1 MKFIGQKI
9 LTMMKDY
16 FIKGDDIMPC
26 NEKPMEISGMY
37 IMNMDTGNVIADW
50 SNCIGSLTCQPV
62 FHTVHKVPEIVDV
75 KTINDKVVIVT
86 FIDGT
91 QTKAVCDKD
100 DTFNLEVGIGICIT
114 KRLMSNDEQTGNS
127 MFNKTI
133 RNALK
138 VMKRNEQIEKIRK
151 EFEEEEKRIETKI
164 QRKKE
169 KRAEKRRQKK
179 IQMMADAI
187 LLADKIKN
195 ENNN

>member
-1 MKFIGQKI
+1 
-9 LTMMKDY
+9 
-16 FIKGDDIMPC
+16 MPC
-26 NEKPMEISGMY
+26 EGTPMEISGMY
-37 IMNMDTGNVIADW
+37 IMNMDTGKVIGGD
-50 SNCIGSLTCQPV
+50 CIGTVTCDPI
-62 FHTVHKVPEIVDV
+62 FHIVHKVPEIIDV
-75 KTINDKVVIVT
+75 KVINQKVVIVT

-127 MFNKTI
+127 MFNKSI
-133 RNALK
+133 KDALK
-138 VMKRNEQIEKIRK
+138 VMKRNEQLEKARK
-151 EFEEEEKRIETKI
+151 EFKEEEKRIEAKI

-187 LLADKIKN
+187 LLADKMKN
-195 ENNN
+195 EN

>member
-1 MKFIGQKI
+1 
-9 LTMMKDY
+9 
-16 FIKGDDIMPC
+16 MPC
-26 NEKPMEISGMY
+26 NEKPMKISGMY
-37 IMNMDTGNVIADW
+37 MMNLDTGNVI
-50 SNCIGSLTCQPV
+50 SNDCIGTLACEPIFRV
-62 FHTVHKVPEIVDV
+62 VHKVPEIIDV
-75 KTINDKVVIVT
+75 KVINKKVVIVT

-133 RNALK
+133 KDALK
-138 VMKRNEQIEKIRK
+138 VMKRNEQLEKARK
-151 EFEEEEKRIETKI
+151 EFEEEEKRIEAKI

-187 LLADKIKN
+187 LLANKMKT
-195 ENNN
+195 ENN

>member
-1 MKFIGQKI
+1 
-9 LTMMKDY
+9 
-16 FIKGDDIMPC
+16 MPC

-37 IMNMDTGNVIADW
+37 IVDESTGNVIADW
-50 SNCIGSLTCQPV
+50 SNCIGSLICQPV
-62 FHTVHKVPEIVDV
+62 SHTIHKVPEIIDV
-75 KTINDKVVIVT
+75 KVINKKVIIVT

-114 KRLMSNDEQTGNS
+114 KRLMSDDEQTGNS

-133 RNALK
+133 KNALK
-138 VMKRNEQIEKIRK
+138 VMKRNEQLEQTRK
-151 EFEEEEKRIETKI
+151 EIAEEEKRVEEKI
-164 QRKKE
+164 KRKKE

-195 ENNN
+195 ENDN

>member
-1 MKFIGQKI
+1 
-9 LTMMKDY
+9 
-16 FIKGDDIMPC
+16 MPC
-26 NEKPMEISGMY
+26 KEIPTKIAGMY
-37 IMNMDTGNVIADW
+37 IMDTKTGNVIADW
-50 SNCIGSLTCQPV
+50 SNCIGSLICQPV
-62 FHTVHKVPEIVDV
+62 FQTIHKLPEIIDV
-75 KTINDKVVIVT
+75 KVINDKVIIVT

-114 KRLMSNDEQTGNS
+114 KRLMSSDEQTGNS

-138 VMKRNEQIEKIRK
+138 VMKRNEQLEKTRK
-151 EFEEEEKRIETKI
+151 EAEEEEKRIVDKI
-164 QRKKE
+164 KRKKE

-187 LLADKIKN
+187 LLAEKKKEVN
-195 ENNN
+195 GVVNL

>member
-1 MKFIGQKI
+1 
-9 LTMMKDY
+9 
-16 FIKGDDIMPC
+16 MPC
-26 NEKPMEISGMY
+26 KEDPMKIIRTY
-37 IMNMDTGNVIADW
+37 IVDMDTNKLIDVWRGN
-50 SNCIGSLTCQPV
+50 
-62 FHTVHKVPEIVDV
+62 TVSAKSATINKLPEIVDV

-100 DTFNLEVGIGICIT
+100 DVFNLEVGIGICIT
-114 KRLMSNDEQTGNS
+114 KRLMSNDEQTGNA

-151 EFEEEEKRIETKI
+151 EFIEEEKRIEDKI
-164 QRKKE
+164 RRKKE

-195 ENNN
+195 ESNN

>member
-1 MKFIGQKI
+1 
-9 LTMMKDY
+9 MKDY

-26 NEKPMEISGMY
+26 EGTPMKISEMY
-37 IMNMDTGNVIADW
+37 IMDTNTDNVIGRCLDLKSITLIPW
-50 SNCIGSLTCQPV
+50 FTLQ
-62 FHTVHKVPEIVDV
+62 VPEIIDV
-75 KTINDKVVIVT
+75 KVINNKVIIVT

-114 KRLMSNDEQTGNS
+114 KRLMSSDEQTGNS

-133 RNALK
+133 KNALK
-138 VMKRNEQIEKIRK
+138 VMKRNEQLEKTRK
-151 EFEEEEKRIETKI
+151 EIEEEEKRIADKI
-164 QRKKE
+164 KCKKE

-187 LLADKIKN
+187 LLAEKKKEVNGIVN
-195 ENNN
+195 L

>member
-1 MKFIGQKI
+1 
-9 LTMMKDY
+9 
-16 FIKGDDIMPC
+16 MPC
-26 NEKPMEISGMY
+26 KEDPMKIIRTY
-37 IMNMDTGNVIADW
+37 IVDMDTNKLIDVWRGNSVSAKSATI
-50 SNCIGSLTCQPV
+50 NKL
-62 FHTVHKVPEIVDV
+62 PEIVDV
-75 KTINDKVVIVT
+75 KTINDKVIIVT

-100 DTFNLEVGIGICIT
+100 DVFNLEVGIGICIT
-114 KRLMSNDEQTGNS
+114 KRLMSNDEQTGNA

-151 EFEEEEKRIETKI
+151 EFIEEEKRIEDKI
-164 QRKKE
+164 RRKKE

-195 ENNN
+195 ESNN

>member
-1 MKFIGQKI
+1 
-9 LTMMKDY
+9 
-16 FIKGDDIMPC
+16 MPC
-26 NEKPMEISGMY
+26 KEKPMKISGMY
-37 IMNMDTGNVIADW
+37 MMNLDTGNVIGGD
-50 SNCIGSLTCQPV
+50 CIGTLTCEPIFRV
-62 FHTVHKVPEIVDV
+62 VHKVPEIIDV
-75 KTINDKVVIVT
+75 KVINKKVVIVT

-133 RNALK
+133 KNALK
-138 VMKRNEQIEKIRK
+138 VMKRNEQLEQTRK
-151 EFEEEEKRIETKI
+151 EIAEEEKRVEEKI
-164 QRKKE
+164 KRKKE

-187 LLADKIKN
+187 LLADKMKT
-195 ENNN
+195 ENND

>member
-1 MKFIGQKI
+1 
-9 LTMMKDY
+9 
-16 FIKGDDIMPC
+16 MPC
-26 NEKPMEISGMY
+26 EGTPMKISRMY
-37 IMNMDTGNVIADW
+37 MMDMDTGNVISAD
-50 SNCIGSLTCQPV
+50 CIGTLTCEPV
-62 FHTVHKVPEIVDV
+62 FHTVHKVPEIIDV
-75 KTINDKVVIVT
+75 KVINKKVVIVT

-127 MFNKTI
+127 MFNKSI
-133 RNALK
+133 KDALK
-138 VMKRNEQIEKIRK
+138 VMKRNEQLEKARK
-151 EFEEEEKRIETKI
+151 EFEEEEKRIEAKI

-187 LLADKIKN
+187 LLADKMKD
-195 ENNN
+195 EN

>member
-1 MKFIGQKI
+1 
-9 LTMMKDY
+9 
-16 FIKGDDIMPC
+16 MPC

-37 IMNMDTGNVIADW
+37 IMDTDTGNVIADW

-100 DTFNLEVGIGICIT
+100 DVFNLEVGIGICIT

-151 EFEEEEKRIETKI
+151 EFEEEEKRIEAKI

>member
-1 MKFIGQKI
+1 
-9 LTMMKDY
+9 
-16 FIKGDDIMPC
+16 MPC
-26 NEKPMEISGMY
+26 NEKPMKISGMY
-37 IMNMDTGNVIADW
+37 IMDVETGKTVADW
-50 SNCIGSLTCQPV
+50 SDCVGALICQPV
-62 FHTVHKVPEIVDV
+62 FHTVHKVPEIIDV
-75 KTINDKVVIVT
+75 KVINKKVVIVT

-127 MFNKTI
+127 MFNKSI
-133 RNALK
+133 KDALK
-138 VMKRNEQIEKIRK
+138 VMKRNEQLEKARK
-151 EFEEEEKRIETKI
+151 EFEEEEKRIEAKI
-164 QRKKE
+164 KRKKE

-195 ENNN
+195 ENND

>member
-1 MKFIGQKI
+1 MKLIGQKI

-37 IMNMDTGNVIADW
+37 IMSMDTGKTVADW
-50 SNCIGSLTCQPV
+50 SNCIGSLICQPV
-62 FHTVHKVPEIVDV
+62 FHTIHKVPEIIDV
-75 KTINDKVVIVT
+75 KTINNKVVIVT

-133 RNALK
+133 KNALK
-138 VMKRNEQIEKIRK
+138 VMKRNEQLEQTRK
-151 EFEEEEKRIETKI
+151 EIAEEEKRVEEKI
-164 QRKKE
+164 KRKKE

-187 LLADKIKN
+187 LLADKMKT
-195 ENNN
+195 EN

>member
-1 MKFIGQKI
+1 
-9 LTMMKDY
+9 
-16 FIKGDDIMPC
+16 MPC
-26 NEKPMEISGMY
+26 EGTPMEISGMY
-37 IMNMDTGNVIADW
+37 ILNMDTGKAIGNTI
-50 SNCIGSLTCQPV
+50 SNCIGSLACQPV
-62 FHTVHKVPEIVDV
+62 FHTVHKVPEIIDV
-75 KTINDKVVIVT
+75 KVINDKVVIVT

-114 KRLMSNDEQTGNS
+114 KRLMSSDEQTGNS

-133 RNALK
+133 KNALK
-138 VMKRNEQIEKIRK
+138 VMKRNEQLEKARK
-151 EFEEEEKRIETKI
+151 EFEEEEKRVEEKI
-164 QRKKE
+164 KRKKE

-179 IQMMADAI
+179 VQMMADAI

>member
-1 MKFIGQKI
+1 
-9 LTMMKDY
+9 
-16 FIKGDDIMPC
+16 MPC
-26 NEKPMEISGMY
+26 KETPTKITGLYM
-37 IMNMDTGNVIADW
+37 MNTDTGEIVADW
-50 SNCIGSLTCQPV
+50 SNCIGVIGTNFEPV
-62 FHTVHKVPEIVDV
+62 ININHKVPEIVDV

-91 QTKAVCDKD
+91 QTRAVCDKD
-100 DTFNLEVGIGICIT
+100 DVFNLEVGIGICIT
-114 KRLMSNDEQTGNS
+114 KRLMSNDEQTGNA

-133 RNALK
+133 RSALK

-151 EFEEEEKRIETKI
+151 EFIEEEKRIEDKI
-164 QRKKE
+164 RRKKE

-195 ENNN
+195 ESNN

>member
-1 MKFIGQKI
+1 
-9 LTMMKDY
+9 MKDY

-26 NEKPMEISGMY
+26 KEAPMRISGMY
-37 IMNMDTGNVIADW
+37 IMDTSTGSVIADW
-50 SNCIGSLTCQPV
+50 SDCIRSLTCQPV
-62 FHTVHKVPEIVDV
+62 FHTVHKVPEIIDV
-75 KTINDKVVIVT
+75 KTINNKVVIVT

-114 KRLMSNDEQTGNS
+114 KRLMSSDEQTGNS

-133 RNALK
+133 KNALK
-138 VMKRNEQIEKIRK
+138 VMKRNEQLEQTRK
-151 EFEEEEKRIETKI
+151 EIEEEEKRIADKI
-164 QRKKE
+164 KRKKE

-187 LLADKIKN
+187 LLADKMKT

>member
-1 MKFIGQKI
+1 
-9 LTMMKDY
+9 
-16 FIKGDDIMPC
+16 MPC
-26 NEKPMEISGMY
+26 NEKPMEISGLY
-37 IMNMDTGNVIADW
+37 IVDESTGNVIADW
-50 SNCIGSLTCQPV
+50 SNCIGSLICQPIFRV
-62 FHTVHKVPEIVDV
+62 VHRIPEIIDV
-75 KTINDKVVIVT
+75 KVINKKVVIVT

-127 MFNKTI
+127 MFNKSI
-133 RNALK
+133 KDALK
-138 VMKRNEQIEKIRK
+138 VMKRNEQLEKARQ
-151 EFEEEEKRIETKI
+151 EFEEEEKRIEAKI

-179 IQMMADAI
+179 VQMMADAI

>member
-1 MKFIGQKI
+1 
-9 LTMMKDY
+9 
-16 FIKGDDIMPC
+16 MPC
-26 NEKPMEISGMY
+26 EGTPMKISEMH
-37 IMNMDTGNVIADW
+37 IMDASTGKVIADW
-50 SNCIGSLTCQPV
+50 SNCIGSLICQPV
-62 FHTVHKVPEIVDV
+62 FHTINRVPEIIDV
-75 KTINDKVVIVT
+75 KVINDKVIIVT

-138 VMKRNEQIEKIRK
+138 VMKRNEQLKKACK
-151 EFEEEEKRIETKI
+151 EAEEEEKRIADKI
-164 QRKKE
+164 KRKKE
-169 KRAEKRRQKK
+169 KRAEQRKQKK

-187 LLADKIKN
+187 LLAEKKKEVN
-195 ENNN
+195 GVVNL

>member
-1 MKFIGQKI
+1 
-9 LTMMKDY
+9 
-16 FIKGDDIMPC
+16 MPC
-26 NEKPMEISGMY
+26 KEEPKYVVKAKGTTLIC
-37 IMNMDTGNVIADW
+37 D
-50 SNCIGSLTCQPV
+50 CIGSFNIPLIDFNPV
-62 FHTVHKVPEIVDV
+62 ITVHKIPEIIDV
-75 KTINDKVVIVT
+75 KVINDKVIIVT

-133 RNALK
+133 KNALK
-138 VMKRNEQIEKIRK
+138 VMRRNEQLEKTRK
-151 EFEEEEKRIETKI
+151 EIEEEEKRIADKI
-164 QRKKE
+164 KRKKE

-187 LLADKIKN
+187 LLADKMKT

>member
-1 MKFIGQKI
+1 
-9 LTMMKDY
+9 
-16 FIKGDDIMPC
+16 MPC
-26 NEKPMEISGMY
+26 KETPMTISGMY
-37 IMNMDTGNVIADW
+37 IMDTDAGNVIADW
-50 SNCIGSLTCQPV
+50 SNCIGSLICQPA
-62 FHTVHKVPEIVDV
+62 FHTVHKVPEIIGV
-75 KTINDKVVIVT
+75 KNINNKVVIVT

-114 KRLMSNDEQTGNS
+114 KRLMSSDEQTGNS

-133 RNALK
+133 KNALK
-138 VMKRNEQIEKIRK
+138 VMKRNEQLEKTRK
-151 EFEEEEKRIETKI
+151 EIEEEEKRIADKI
-164 QRKKE
+164 KRKKE

-187 LLADKIKN
+187 LLAEKKKT

>member
-1 MKFIGQKI
+1 
-9 LTMMKDY
+9 MKDY

-26 NEKPMEISGMY
+26 KEEPKYVVKAKGTTLIC
-37 IMNMDTGNVIADW
+37 D
-50 SNCIGSLTCQPV
+50 CIGLFNIPSNDFNPV
-62 FHTVHKVPEIVDV
+62 ITVHKIPEIIDV
-75 KTINDKVVIVT
+75 KVINDKVIIVT

-133 RNALK
+133 KNALK
-138 VMKRNEQIEKIRK
+138 VMKRNEQLEKTRK
-151 EFEEEEKRIETKI
+151 EIEEEEKRIADKI
-164 QRKKE
+164 KCKKE

-187 LLADKIKN
+187 LLAEKKKEVN
-195 ENNN
+195 GVVNL